1 MKNNNFINYL
11 LEFPNFLTLFIFSFF
26 MVMASPI
33 LINISEYF
41 GVTPENMNII
51 TTFFLIG
58 QVLGII
64 TFVFLSRKLRGSKI
78 IISSYILLFPALTGL
93 VLTASLI
100 FFYILYFI
108 SGLLLGILFINAN
121 ISMFEGR
128 VENKDSVV
136 NLGHGFFAMGALISP
151 IFASGIVN
159 RQMNWRIIYLV
170 FMGLTLISFASF
182 LLTNWKRAGA
192 LDKREA
198 LPLKDLFRNR
208 SKNIYIVFTVTMM
221 LLYIMSEVT
230 IFSWAPTFFRIDK
243 LFDIYSAGLMIS
255 IFWIGIL
262 TGKLLISFLSYKIKA
277 GTLLIFLSIISIVGL
292 VIAIFSS
299 NKIIIFIGAGIIG
312 LGFSGIP
319 PLLISSAG
327 KIFRFGKEVPLTI
340 LFSIGI
346 TGGSLIPFAIKLIS
360 SYNFLFSIAI
370 SIVFMAIFIAFVFI
384 RRTYRRKKLE

>member
-1 MKNNNFINYL
+1 MKNNSFINYL
-11 LEFPNFLTLFIFSFF
+11 LEFPNFLALFIFSFF

-64 TFVFLSRKLRGSKI
+64 TFVFLSRKLKGSKI
-78 IISSYILLFPALTGL
+78 IISSYILLFPALTCL

-108 SGLLLGILFINAN
+108 SGLLLGIIFMNAN

-151 IFASGIVN
+151 IFASNIVN
-159 RQMNWRIIYLV
+159 RQMNWRVIYLV
-170 FMGLTLISFASF
+170 FMGLTFISFISF
-182 LLTNWKRAGA
+182 LLTNRERAGA
-192 LDKREA
+192 LDKRVA
-198 LPLKDLFRNR
+198 LPLKELFRNR
-208 SKNIYIVFTVTMM
+208 SKNIYIIFTVTMM

-262 TGKLLISFLSYKIKA
+262 VGRLLVSFLSYKVKA

-292 VIAIFSS
+292 VVTIFSA

-327 KIFRFGKEVPLTI
+327 KIFSLGKEVPLTI

-346 TGGSLIPFAIKLIS
+346 TGGSLIPFVIKFIAD
-360 SYNFLFSIAI
+360 YNFLFSIAI
-370 SIVFMAIFIAFVFI
+370 SIVFMAIFIVFVFV
-384 RRTYRRKKLE
+384 RKTYRKKMR

>member
-1 MKNNNFINYL
+1 
-11 LEFPNFLTLFIFSFF
+11 

-64 TFVFLSRKLRGSKI
+64 TFVFLSRKFKGSKI

-108 SGLLLGILFINAN
+108 SGLLLGIIFMNAN

-151 IFASGIVN
+151 IFASNIVN
-159 RQMNWRIIYLV
+159 RQMNWRVIYLV
-170 FMGLTLISFASF
+170 FMGLTFIAFISF
-182 LLTNWKRAGA
+182 LLTNRERAGA
-192 LDKREA
+192 LDKRVA
-198 LPLKDLFRNR
+198 LPLKELFRNR

-262 TGKLLISFLSYKIKA
+262 AGRLLISFLSYKIKA
-277 GTLLIFLSIISIVGL
+277 GTLLIFLSIIGIVGL
-292 VIAIFSS
+292 VVAIFSA
-299 NKIIIFIGAGIIG
+299 NKIIIFIGAVIIG

-327 KIFRFGKEVPLTI
+327 KIFSLGKEVPLTI

-346 TGGSLIPFAIKLIS
+346 TGGSLIPFVIKFIAD
-360 SYNFLFSIAI
+360 YNFLFSIAI
-370 SIVFMAIFIAFVFI
+370 SIVFMAIFIVFVFV
-384 RRTYRRKKLE
+384 RKTYRKKMR

>member
-41 GVTPENMNII
+41 NVSPENMNII

-108 SGLLLGILFINAN
+108 SGLLLGIVFINAN

-151 IFASGIVN
+151 IFASSIVN
-159 RQMNWRIIYLV
+159 RQINWRVIYLV
-170 FMGLTLISFASF
+170 FMGLTFISFISF
-182 LLTNWKRAGA
+182 LLTNLKRTGA
-192 LDKREA
+192 IDKREA
-198 LPLKDLFRNR
+198 LPLKELFRNR

-255 IFWIGIL
+255 IFWVGIL
-262 TGKLLISFLSYKIKA
+262 AGRLLISFLSYKIKA

-292 VIAIFSS
+292 AVTIFSAD
-299 NKIIIFIGAGIIG
+299 KIIIFIGAGIIG

-327 KIFRFGKEVPLTI
+327 KIFSLGKEVPLTI

-346 TGGSLIPFAIKLIS
+346 TGGSLIPFVIKLIAD
-360 SYNFLFSIAI
+360 YNFLFSIAI
-370 SIVFMAIFIAFVFI
+370 SIVFMAVFIVFVFV
-384 RRTYRRKKLE
+384 RRAYRKKMR

>member
-64 TFVFLSRKLRGSKI
+64 MFVFLSRKFRGSKI

-108 SGLLLGILFINAN
+108 SGLLLGIVFINAN

-136 NLGHGFFAMGALISP
+136 NLGHGFFAIGALISP
-151 IFASGIVN
+151 IFASNIVN
-159 RQMNWRIIYLV
+159 RQMNWRVIYLV
-170 FMGLTLISFASF
+170 FMGLTFISFISF
-182 LLTNWKRAGA
+182 LLTNWKRAGT

-198 LPLKDLFRNR
+198 LPLKRLFRNK

-262 TGKLLISFLSYKIKA
+262 AGRLLISFLSYKIKA

-292 VIAIFSS
+292 VIAIFSA

-327 KIFRFGKEVPLTI
+327 KIFSLGKEVPLTI

-346 TGGSLIPFAIKLIS
+346 TGGSLIPFAIKLIT
-360 SYNFLFSIAI
+360 SYSFLFSIAI
-370 SIVFMAIFIAFVFI
+370 SIVFMAIFIVFVFI
-384 RRTYRRKKLE
+384 RRAYRKNLR

>member
-1 MKNNNFINYL
+1 MKNNSFINYL
-11 LEFPNFLTLFIFSFF
+11 LEFPNFLALFIFSFF

-64 TFVFLSRKLRGSKI
+64 TFVFLSRKLKGSKI
-78 IISSYILLFPALTGL
+78 IISSYILLFPALTCL

-108 SGLLLGILFINAN
+108 SGLLLGIIFMNAN

-151 IFASGIVN
+151 IFASNIVN
-159 RQMNWRIIYLV
+159 RQMNWRVIYLV
-170 FMGLTLISFASF
+170 FMGLTFISFISF
-182 LLTNWKRAGA
+182 LLTNRERAGA
-192 LDKREA
+192 LDKRVA
-198 LPLKDLFRNR
+198 LPLKELFRNR
-208 SKNIYIVFTVTMM
+208 SKNIYIIFTVTMM

-262 TGKLLISFLSYKIKA
+262 VGRLLVSFLSY
-277 GTLLIFLSIISIVGL
+277 TL
-292 VIAIFSS
+292 
-299 NKIIIFIGAGIIG
+299 
-312 LGFSGIP
+312 
-319 PLLISSAG
+319 
-327 KIFRFGKEVPLTI
+327 
-340 LFSIGI
+340 
-346 TGGSLIPFAIKLIS
+346 
-360 SYNFLFSIAI
+360 
-370 SIVFMAIFIAFVFI
+370 
-384 RRTYRRKKLE
+384 

>member
-1 MKNNNFINYL
+1 MKNNSFINYL
-11 LEFPNFLTLFIFSFF
+11 LEFPNFLALFIFSFF

-64 TFVFLSRKLRGSKI
+64 TFVFLSRKLKGSKI
-78 IISSYILLFPALTGL
+78 IISSYILLFPALTCL

-108 SGLLLGILFINAN
+108 SGLLLGIIFMNAN

-151 IFASGIVN
+151 IFASNIVN
-159 RQMNWRIIYLV
+159 RQMNWRVIYLV
-170 FMGLTLISFASF
+170 FMGLTFISFISF
-182 LLTNWKRAGA
+182 LLTNRERAGA
-192 LDKREA
+192 LDKRVA
-198 LPLKDLFRNR
+198 LPLKELFRNR
-208 SKNIYIVFTVTMM
+208 SKNIYIIFTVTMM

-262 TGKLLISFLSYKIKA
+262 VGRLLVSFLSYKIKA

-292 VIAIFSS
+292 VVAIFSA
-299 NKIIIFIGAGIIG
+299 NKIIIFIGVGIIG

-327 KIFRFGKEVPLTI
+327 KIFSLGKEVPLTI

-346 TGGSLIPFAIKLIS
+346 TGGSLIPFVIKLIAD
-360 SYNFLFSIAI
+360 YNFLFSIAI
-370 SIVFMAIFIAFVFI
+370 SIVFMAIFIVFVFV
-384 RRTYRRKKLE
+384 RKTYRKKMR

>member
-1 MKNNNFINYL
+1 MKNNSFINYL
-11 LEFPNFLTLFIFSFF
+11 LEFPNFLALFIFSFF

-64 TFVFLSRKLRGSKI
+64 TFVFLSRKLKGSKI
-78 IISSYILLFPALTGL
+78 IISSYILLFPALTCL

-108 SGLLLGILFINAN
+108 SGLLLGIIFMNAN

-151 IFASGIVN
+151 IFASNIVN
-159 RQMNWRIIYLV
+159 RQMNWRVIYLV
-170 FMGLTLISFASF
+170 FMGLTFISFISF
-182 LLTNWKRAGA
+182 LLTNRERAGA
-192 LDKREA
+192 LDKRVA
-198 LPLKDLFRNR
+198 LPLKELFRNR
-208 SKNIYIVFTVTMM
+208 SKNIYIIFTVTMM

-262 TGKLLISFLSYKIKA
+262 VGRLLVSFLSYKIKA

-292 VIAIFSS
+292 VVAIFSA
-299 NKIIIFIGAGIIG
+299 NKIIIFIGVGIIG

-327 KIFRFGKEVPLTI
+327 KIFSLGKEVPLTI

-346 TGGSLIPFAIKLIS
+346 TGGSLIPFVIKFIAD
-360 SYNFLFSIAI
+360 YNFLFSIAI
-370 SIVFMAIFIAFVFI
+370 SIVFMAIFIVFVFV
-384 RRTYRRKKLE
+384 RKTYRKKMR

>member
-1 MKNNNFINYL
+1 MKNNSFINYL

-64 TFVFLSRKLRGSKI
+64 TFVFLSRKFKGSKI

-108 SGLLLGILFINAN
+108 SGLLLGIIFMNAN

-151 IFASGIVN
+151 IFASNIVN
-159 RQMNWRIIYLV
+159 RQMNWRVIYLV
-170 FMGLTLISFASF
+170 FMGLTFIAFISF
-182 LLTNWKRAGA
+182 LLTNRERAGA
-192 LDKREA
+192 LDKRVA
-198 LPLKDLFRNR
+198 LPLKELFRNR

-262 TGKLLISFLSYKIKA
+262 AGRLLISFLSYKIKA
-277 GTLLIFLSIISIVGL
+277 GTLLIFLSIIGIVGL
-292 VIAIFSS
+292 VVAIFSA
-299 NKIIIFIGAGIIG
+299 NKIIIFIGAVIIG

-327 KIFRFGKEVPLTI
+327 KIFSLGKEVPLTI

-346 TGGSLIPFAIKLIS
+346 TGGSLIPFVIKFIAD
-360 SYNFLFSIAI
+360 YNFLFSIAI
-370 SIVFMAIFIAFVFI
+370 SIVFMAIFIVFVFV
-384 RRTYRRKKLE
+384 RKTYRKKMR